1 MIDYQSTFTYQSID
15 VELFSLFSFPFWTNF
30 VPVCYLFWTFPQIF
44 SDVWKE
50 MYVARDIFSLFLLH
64 LCRKL
69 QRRAPFWGQ
78 SGRKSFTT
86 KTFPALTLPPLLCFQ
101 LPMTFMFNL
110 PDAVLLL
117 FCQPSLQSEDF
128 ARLDRKTFVTLERTV
143 HICILKAKCSG
154 KWISLLMGNGLDK
167 AHLFRGPII
176 WPTFV
181 IVYTAV

>member
-1 MIDYQSTFTYQSID
+1 
-15 VELFSLFSFPFWTNF
+15 
-30 VPVCYLFWTFPQIF
+30 
-44 SDVWKE
+44 

-86 KTFPALTLPPLLCFQ
+86 KTFPCHTLPPLLCFQ

-128 ARLDRKTFVTLERTV
+128 ARLDRKTFVTLARTV
-143 HICILKAKCSG
+143 HICTLKGREMSVMVLGSKYPSLWAMVWTNPIYSG
-154 KWISLLMGNGLDK
+154 N
-167 AHLFRGPII
+167 P
-176 WPTFV
+176 
-181 IVYTAV
+181 

>member
-1 MIDYQSTFTYQSID
+1 MLGFIGLPIYQHSHKSID
-15 VELFSLFSFPFWTNF
+15 VEMLSLFSLPFWTHF

-86 KTFPALTLPPLLCFQ
+86 KTFPLPYSATAPLFPTSDDLHVQSPRCFF
-101 LPMTFMFNL
+101 T
-110 PDAVLLL
+110 AVLSTKFAVRR
-117 FCQPSLQSEDF
+117 FCKIRSKNFCHFGKNGSYLHPQ
-128 ARLDRKTFVTLERTV
+128 RERNV
-143 HICILKAKCSG
+143 SYDSG
-154 KWISLLMGNGLDK
+154 K
-167 AHLFRGPII
+167 
-176 WPTFV
+176 
-181 IVYTAV
+181 

>member
-1 MIDYQSTFTYQSID
+1 MFNYWSTFTSVYWCWT
-15 VELFSLFSFPFWTNF
+15 VLPLFFAILDKFRARLLFVLNISS
-30 VPVCYLFWTFPQIF
+30 IF

-78 SGRKSFTT
+78 LGRKSFTT
-86 KTFPALTLPPLLCFQ
+86 KTFPSHILPPLLCFQ

-110 PDAVLLL
+110 PDSVLLL
-117 FCQPSLQSEDF
+117 FCQPSMQSEDF

-143 HICILKAKCSG
+143 HICILKGKYSG
-154 KWISLLMGNGLDK
+154 KWISILMGNGLDK
-167 AHLFRGPII
+167 PHLF
-176 WPTFV
+176 TFDTFIMIQEV
-181 IVYTAV
+181 G